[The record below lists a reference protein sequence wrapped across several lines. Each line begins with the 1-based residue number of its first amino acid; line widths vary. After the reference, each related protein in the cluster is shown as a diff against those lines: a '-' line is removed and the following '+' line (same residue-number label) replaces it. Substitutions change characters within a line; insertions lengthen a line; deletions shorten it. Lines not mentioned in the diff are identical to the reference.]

1 MSQSKYKW
9 MLFLVF
15 VLLIS
20 NLVLAFFLFFSHDKK
35 DRRKESPDQWAMKIY
50 KEIGLDT
57 AQIEVFKKEKD
68 DYFNT
73 MRPKWDENKKAKD
86 SLYSKLA
93 LDPSDTNVQHLLD
106 QINRLDRFSDSFTF
120 AHFSKLRELLTIE
133 QQPRFDTII
142 PKLVNRPR
150 GRR

>member
-20 NLVLAFFLFFSHDKK
+20 NMVLAFFLFFSHDKK
-35 DRRKESPDQWAMKIY
+35 DKKKESPDQWAMKIY

-73 MRPKWDENKKAKD
+73 MRPNWDENKKAKD
-86 SLYSKLA
+86 SLYNKLA